1 MTYLL
6 TYKSSH
12 LNSKDRLMKAN
23 LNLGKYFGTEIQIH
37 WTFFLLIVWVI
48 VSEIINRGAF
58 DYGLFD
64 KILFNFELVIAIM
77 ICVFLHE
84 MGHLLAAKKF
94 GIKTERMV
102 ILPIGGIS
110 TQHKSTESPKEEL
123 LITLA
128 GPLVNIVIALILYF
142 AIPVNKYVRYDFG
155 QFLTAMNDFS
165 VQTFLFYVFIANIVL
180 VLFNLIP
187 AFPLD
192 GGRILRAFLDVKLDR
207 AKATSIAT
215 TIGNIIAITLILIGL
230 SVSPILVLM
239 GIFLFIGGYSE
250 NKSVHQLRI
259 LKGFQVR
266 DAMLKHITVLDPDDT
281 MEDIVR
287 VILSGSETNFVVEKD
302 KTIVGLLYHN
312 DIIQNSGNRTLQVRE
327 LMVTTFKTVQIQD
340 KLSSVYAL
348 MQDEIHPFFPVM
360 EKDKLIGAIDF
371 ANLNE
376 FMLMEARLKK

>member
-1 MTYLL
+1 
-6 TYKSSH
+6 
-12 LNSKDRLMKAN
+12 MKAN

-37 WTFFLLIVWVI
+37 WTFFLLIVWI
-48 VSEIINRGAF
+48 IFSEIINRGAF
-58 DYGLFD
+58 DYGLLD

-94 GIKTERMV
+94 GIKTERIV

-110 TQHKSTESPKEEL
+110 TQHKTSESPKEEF

-128 GPLVNIVIALILYF
+128 GPLVNIIIAIILYF
-142 AIPVNKYVRYDFG
+142 AIPVREYVRFDFG

-165 VQTFLFYVFIANIVL
+165 LQTFLFYVFIANVVL

-192 GGRILRAFLDVKLDR
+192 GGRLLRAFLDVKLDR
-207 AKATSIAT
+207 ERATTIAT
-215 TIGNIIAITLILIGL
+215 TIGHIIAIALIVFGL

-250 NKSVHQLRI
+250 NRSVHQLGI
-259 LKGFQVR
+259 LKGFKVR
-266 DAMLKHITVLDPDDT
+266 DAMLKNITTFHPDDT
-281 MEDIVR
+281 MEDIVK
-287 VILSGSETNFVVEKD
+287 VIIAGSETNFIVEKD

-312 DIIQNSGNRTLQVRE
+312 EIIQNSEKRTLQVKD
-327 LMVTTFKTVQIQD
+327 LMVTTFKSVKIDD
-340 KLSSVYAL
+340 KLSVAYAL
-348 MQDEIHPFFPVM
+348 MQDESHPFFPVL
-360 EKDKLIGAIDF
+360 EKGKLIGAIDF

-376 FMLMEARLKK
+376 FMLMESRLKN